1 MRINHF
7 LPLGMLLMIGFSGS
21 AQQKKPLTLDEAINI
36 AVTQSTEATLADTR
50 VNTSKLDVDN
60 VKNNAYPDFKISG
73 QYQRLT
79 EPSVNLR
86 VPLGSSD
93 SDSGN
98 GSTTSSPKVNQVV
111 LGMAQFSLPVFSGF
125 RIKNNIAASESI
137 YKAQT
142 FNAASVKE
150 QLAMQTIVLYANLY
164 KAQQSVTLIEEN
176 LKTANQ
182 RVTDFTAM
190 EQNGIIARNDLLK
203 AQLQASNIQL
213 SLDDAKM
220 RVSTINYQL
229 ITLLKLPEGTQVAVT
244 DAYFSNSGSLT
255 PSFSENEAVAQRSDL
270 EALRWQ
276 EKATQSD
283 IKIAKADYYPSLS
296 LVAGYTALDVQN
308 FIEVH
313 NAINFGV
320 ALSYDISNIF
330 KSNKKIR
337 AAESRAE
344 EARQQVEL
352 KSQRVKVEVQQ
363 ALESYNLAIKQNKV
377 YTQAVDQAGENY
389 RIVKDKYDNGLVD
402 TNDLLEADVE
412 QLQAKLNQTFSKA
425 DITQRYYELLNA
437 SGGLT
442 QSFNL
447 TQNKQ

>member
-1 MRINHF
+1 MRIKHV
-7 LPLGMLLMIGFSGS
+7 LPLGLLLMMGFAAS
-21 AQQKKPLTLDEAINI
+21 AQQTKTLTLDEAINL
-36 AVTQSTEATLADTR
+36 AVNQSTEAALANTR
-50 VNTSKLDVDN
+50 VTTAEHDVAN

-79 EPSVNLR
+79 EPTVKFR
-86 VPLGSSD
+86 IPLGSD
-93 SDSGN
+93 DGETDSGN
-98 GSTTSSPKVNQVV
+98 SSSPTVNQVV

-125 RIKNNIAASESI
+125 RLKNNIAASESM

-150 QLAMQTIVLYANLY
+150 QLAMQAIVLYANLY
-164 KAQQSVTLIEEN
+164 KAQQSVSLIEEN
-176 LKTANQ
+176 LKSANQ
-182 RVTDFTAM
+182 RVTDFTNM
-190 EQNGIIARNDLLK
+190 EQNGLLARNDLLK
-203 AQLQASNIQL
+203 AQLQSSNIQL

-229 ITLLKLPEGTQVAVT
+229 VTLLHLPEGTQVQVNN
-244 DAYFSNSGSLT
+244 AYFANSGTLT
-255 PSFSENEAVAQRSDL
+255 PSFSESDAVAQRSDL

-276 EKATQSD
+276 QKASESD
-283 IKIAKADYYPSLS
+283 VAIAKADYYPSVS
-296 LVAGYTALDVQN
+296 FVAGYTALDVQN
-308 FIEVH
+308 VLQVY
-313 NAINFGV
+313 NAVNFGV

-330 KSNKKIR
+330 KSSRKIR

-344 EARQQVEL
+344 EARQEVEI
-352 KSQRVKVEVQQ
+352 KSERIKVEVQQ
-363 ALESYNLAIKQNKV
+363 ALEAYNLAIKQNKV
-377 YTQAVDQAGENY
+377 YAQAVEQAGENY

-412 QLQAKLNQTFSKA
+412 QLQAKLNQTFSSA

-437 SGGLT
+437 SGKLT